1 MSMLQPLNAAPFES
15 EDDLCRVLA
24 TLREAPLCDMLEY
37 AALTSR
43 ANWLAAA
50 LKVGVLD
57 VSSFVQD
64 VAERQHGFSSHDY
77 RRMWKRRCSAM
88 LAMVGSYSHG
98 ESDEDAG
105 YCLTPGILPEM
116 DAVLPPLMMTIVG
129 AYRALAEGAPHLVH
143 SDLEEG
149 VAEAMCLCAM
159 LGRSD
164 LLQVLLDGCPQAAA
178 RLLVSP
184 RYENFFAAQFDVAP
198 TRIAPLMVAL
208 IFQQPRC
215 ASMLY
220 AALDPQDICFEHER
234 RSTVVA
240 IANSRAFVEPVR
252 GDGLWTAGRQLFAD
266 VGG

>member
-1 MSMLQPLNAAPFES
+1 MNMLQPLNAAPFES

-50 LKVGVLD
+50 LKVGVL
-57 VSSFVQD
+57 
-64 VAERQHGFSSHDY
+64 
-77 RRMWKRRCSAM
+77 
-88 LAMVGSYSHG
+88 
-98 ESDEDAG
+98 
-105 YCLTPGILPEM
+105 
-116 DAVLPPLMMTIVG
+116 
-129 AYRALAEGAPHLVH
+129 
-143 SDLEEG
+143 
-149 VAEAMCLCAM
+149 
-159 LGRSD
+159 
-164 LLQVLLDGCPQAAA
+164 QVLLDGCPQAAA

-184 RYENFFAAQFDVAP
+184 RYETFFAAQFDVAP

-215 ASMLY
+215 ASILY

-234 RSTVVA
+234 QSTVVA

-252 GDGLWTAGRQLFAD
+252 GGGLWTAGRQLFAD